1 MPHGKHTRVLQC
13 RTAEEGNQMPTAVPP
28 AKHPLPDAQTEG
40 VGPEPDPV
48 EELCRIG
55 DAYKQATGLTADE
68 AIARILSKVRS
79 K

>member
-1 MPHGKHTRVLQC
+1 
-13 RTAEEGNQMPTAVPP
+13 MPTAVPP
-28 AKHPLPDAQTEG
+28 RANVERKSRPAKHPHRGAQTEG

-68 AIARILSKVRS
+68 AIARVLSKVRGQ
-79 K
+79 

>member
-1 MPHGKHTRVLQC
+1 
-13 RTAEEGNQMPTAVPP
+13 MPTAVPP
-28 AKHPLPDAQTEG
+28 RANVERKSRPANHPLPGAQTEG
-40 VGPEPDPV
+40 VDPEPDPV

-79 K
+79 Q

>member
-1 MPHGKHTRVLQC
+1 
-13 RTAEEGNQMPTAVPP
+13 MPTAVPP
-28 AKHPLPDAQTEG
+28 RADVGRKSRPANRPRPGAQTGG

-68 AIARILSKVRS
+68 AIARILSKVRGQ
-79 K
+79 

>member
-1 MPHGKHTRVLQC
+1 
-13 RTAEEGNQMPTAVPP
+13 MPTAVPP
-28 AKHPLPDAQTEG
+28 RASVERKLRPANHPRPGAQTEG

-68 AIARILSKVRS
+68 AIARILSRARGQ
-79 K
+79 

>member
-1 MPHGKHTRVLQC
+1 M
-13 RTAEEGNQMPTAVPP
+13 AEEGDQMSTAMPP
-28 AKHPLPDAQTEG
+28 RGPGAQTEG
-40 VGPEPDPV
+40 VDPEPDPV

-79 K
+79 R